1 MAISNGQTSVGLTP
15 VIIDGFHNMPYR
27 ITLKNIDNTADA
39 FIGNE
44 SVTVDNGY
52 ALKVN
57 ESIQLVINPLDTVYV
72 VSSKVGHKI
81 SWIRETL

>member
-15 VIIDGFHNMPYR
+15 VLIDGFHNMPYR
-27 ITLKNIDNTADA
+27 ITLKNIDNTADC

-44 SVTVDNGY
+44 SVTINNGF

-57 ESIQLVINPLDTVYV
+57 ESIQLVINPLDTIYV
-72 VSSKVGHKI
+72 VSGKDGHKI
-81 SWIRETL
+81 SWIRETM